1 MRRLTDSRYCLL
13 LIFLCFLWTSS
24 GYLTWMYHL
33 MDLNTGFSVEILTE
47 VIGYLLQAAGLLLF
61 GLFIKKHPACTETRN
76 FICVIGIDVLLI
88 ILSVLPKQTFMVLGF
103 GFLMNVFHG
112 IIAGYY
118 LYRLTTLV
126 GWNSRSLVFGL
137 AYGSASIGTWLLS
150 LIGKANFI
158 RSGYSC
164 IIDIALAG
172 ITIWLITKEKSSTED
187 LQFTGEHADTG
198 LILLAGITVI
208 FLSLVK
214 SIGFTFSSAQINQG
228 INLELSRIFYA
239 FGLATAGWISDYERK
254 YGAVCCIAL
263 LGFPFIMIALSAH
276 IQPSMIYWILNY
288 LMFGFY
294 TVFRV
299 ILFSDIARKKKEYL
313 YLSGFG
319 LLFGRIGDASGFF
332 ICNLFIQHSSVLLI
346 IAAVLFAITIV
357 LFFLLYQE
365 IYLPDSLQHSTEQN
379 HLEEFISH
387 YQFSSREQ
395 EIFRLILLGKSNSE
409 IANDLYIAESTV
421 KFHIHNILKK
431 TGCENR
437 ISLLSLYKK
446 K

>member
-1 MRRLTDSRYCLL
+1 
-13 LIFLCFLWTSS
+13 
-24 GYLTWMYHL
+24 
-33 MDLNTGFSVEILTE
+33 MDLHTGFSVEILTE
-47 VIGYLLQAAGLLLF
+47 VIGYLFQAAGLLVF
-61 GLFIKKHPACTETRN
+61 GLFIKKHPAYTETRY
-76 FICVIGIDVLLI
+76 FIYVIGIDVLLI
-88 ILSVLPKQTFMVLGF
+88 VLSVLPKQTFMVLGF

-214 SIGFTFSSAQINQG
+214 SIGFSFSSSEINQG
-228 INLELSRIFYA
+228 ISLELSRVFYA
-239 FGLATAGWISDYERK
+239 LGLVIAGYIGDYERK
-254 YGAVCCIAL
+254 YGAVCCVAL
-263 LGFPFIMIALSAH
+263 LGFPFIMIALQDH
-276 IQPSMIYWILNY
+276 TTPSILFWILNY

-299 ILFSDIARKKKEYL
+299 VLFSDIARKKKEYL
-313 YLSGFG
+313 YLAGFG
-319 LLFGRIGDASGFF
+319 LMFGRIGDASGFL
-332 ICNLFIQHSSVLLI
+332 ICSALNNHSAVLI
-346 IAAVLFAITIV
+346 SIAAVLFAFTIL
-357 LFFLLYQE
+357 LFFLLYQKV
-365 IYLPDSLQHSTEQN
+365 YLPESFTQPDEQD
-379 HLEEFISH
+379 HFETFIKK

-395 EIFRLILLGKSNSE
+395 EIFGLLLEGKSNGE
-409 IANDLYIAESTV
+409 MANELYISESTV

-431 TGCENR
+431 TECDNR
-437 ISLLSLYKK
+437 ISLLSLYKQL
-446 K
+446 